1 MNPCTYGYLSLT
13 KEAEIY
19 IGEKT
24 VSLINGA
31 GKTGQPRV
39 KHMQFLFVHYKSKEL
54 IKTMDQ
60 FLLQFTHDVCLIP
73 KTLHV

>member
-1 MNPCTYGYLSLT
+1 VWYRHKDRNIDQWNKKESPGMNPCTYGYLSLT

-39 KHMQFLFVHYKSKEL
+39 KHSNFYLS
-54 IKTMDQ
+54 I
-60 FLLQFTHDVCLIP
+60 IS
-73 KTLHV
+73 